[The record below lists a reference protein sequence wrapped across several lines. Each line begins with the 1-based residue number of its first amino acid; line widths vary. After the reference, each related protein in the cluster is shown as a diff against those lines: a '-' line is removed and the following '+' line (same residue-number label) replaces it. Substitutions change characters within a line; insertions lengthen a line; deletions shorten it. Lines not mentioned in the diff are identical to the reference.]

1 MKQKF
6 FFTVFLT
13 LLFSTAAFAQTGIQK
28 VDFKNFIYKPFCAGS
43 DPLLVTVKNGEF
55 SKEEQ
60 QDGYVDRFY
69 FNVFSVTYG
78 DLTGDRQPEAIVL
91 TVCNTGGTGNFSE
104 GFIYTLK
111 TGKPLLV
118 APD

>member
-13 LLFSTAAFAQTGIQK
+13 LLFSTAALAQNGIQK
-28 VDFKNFIYKPFCAGS
+28 VDFKNFTYQPYCAGE
-43 DPLLVTVKNGEF
+43 DPQKVTVKNGEF

-60 QDGYVDRFY
+60 QDGYTDRFY

-78 DLTGDRQPEAIVL
+78 DLTGDGQ
-91 TVCNTGGTGNFSE
+91 TGGDRPHRLQHRRHG
-104 GFIYTLK
+104 
-111 TGKPLLV
+111 
-118 APD
+118 